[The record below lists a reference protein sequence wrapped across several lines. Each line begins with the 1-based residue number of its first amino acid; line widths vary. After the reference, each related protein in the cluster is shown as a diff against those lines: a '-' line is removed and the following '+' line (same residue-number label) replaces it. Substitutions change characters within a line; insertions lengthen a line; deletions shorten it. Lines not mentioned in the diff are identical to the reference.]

1 MMNKSIY
8 SILKKIGLVFFLL
21 STISL
26 MACTAS
32 RVDWDK
38 AGMRETKKVAVILFT
53 VPPTI
58 NYLDDPQDRRSIPF
72 LSKMANEALGKTG
85 GQAATQAQK
94 GFIEE
99 LNKSGLRFSVMTPGE
114 MMANEKFKAV
124 LAKYAIPEVVEEP
137 KKKDEGLMGTALS
150 FLGTGGDDNAGM
162 GPEGY
167 PNFGLAP
174 GWSSQPSALMNAE
187 KEMDYIKESIQALGV
202 DAVIAVNDPGM
213 SYGCEFCIGGT
224 GSGTTGSAFLITII
238 DSEGEG
244 ILEMRQWFFYG
255 GSSVVL
261 AAYVVNPLQL
271 DTLYLGHGTKMA
283 KVFSEYYKEEGGK

>member
-1 MMNKSIY
+1 MKKSIY
-8 SILKKIGLVFFLL
+8 SISKKAGLVIFLL

-38 AGMRETKKVAVILFT
+38 AGMRETKKVAVVLFT

-58 NYLDDPQDRRSIPF
+58 NFLDDPQDRRSIPF
-72 LSKMANEALGKTG
+72 LAKVANEALGKTG
-85 GQAATQAQK
+85 GQAATLAHK

-114 MMANEKFKAV
+114 MMANKKFKAV
-124 LAKYAIPEVVEEP
+124 LAKYAIPEVKEEP
-137 KKKDEGLMGTALS
+137 KKDEGLMGTALS
-150 FLGTGGDDNAGM
+150 FFGSGGDDNAGI

-187 KEMDYIKESIQALGV
+187 KEMDYIKESIKALGV
-202 DAVIAVNDPGM
+202 DAVIAVNDPGL

-224 GSGTTGSAFLITII
+224 GSGTTGSAFLISFI

-255 GSSVVL
+255 GSSIALV
-261 AAYVVNPLQL
+261 AYVANPLQL
-271 DTLYLGHGTKMA
+271 DTLYNGHGTKMA
-283 KVFSEYYKEEGGK
+283 QVFSEYYKEEGGK